1 MSSKLDKERITKS
14 NSKEKANLTTSSK
27 LNKTTNSKSSEKAKT
42 VQDFK
47 KAKENKNKNKKE
59 LETIQEKN
67 PEKNKK
73 TLPLKLNIDYIFRRE
88 HYKIKNQK
96 LNFTFGEMKKIIS
109 NELKINETDL
119 QIFYLEKELTN
130 KKTKINDLIKDNKI
144 KFFEVKKIIQKSEEI
159 NESYSNIVIINN
171 ISNGLDLNKQIET
184 FFNDMLIE
192 KNYICEPKSLTSYQ
206 VSFLYNDLA
215 FDFKKYLNI
224 LKKSNPLY
232 SKITTEII
240 IPKQNKIDPLI
251 TDPNEKKNNKN
262 SKARNNNN
270 LSVEDFKKKLGN
282 FITYNDIKRMER
294 MEDKMK
300 WINQK
305 GFISSGGNKK

>member
-1 MSSKLDKERITKS
+1 
-14 NSKEKANLTTSSK
+14 
-27 LNKTTNSKSSEKAKT
+27 
-42 VQDFK
+42 
-47 KAKENKNKNKKE
+47 
-59 LETIQEKN
+59 
-67 PEKNKK
+67 
-73 TLPLKLNIDYIFRRE
+73 
-88 HYKIKNQK
+88 
-96 LNFTFGEMKKIIS
+96 MKKIIS